1 MSENKNVFTR
11 DDINAM
17 DKRGRANLINS
28 LSGYKS
34 ANLLGTAN
42 CRGQTNLALM
52 SSVFHV
58 GANPPLVGMLFR
70 PHSVPRHS
78 LENLMELGVYTL
90 NVVTQQM
97 YRQAH
102 QTTARYPREQSEFA
116 AVGLDEE
123 YSALLKAPYVA
134 QSIIKTG
141 LSLIETQT
149 LAVNDTV
156 LVIGEIIE
164 LRVDGEMPGDDGQ
177 LNHTAAQTVAIT
189 GLDEYH
195 IASPIERLAYPKP

>member
-11 DDINAM
+11 DDIDAM
-17 DKRGRANLINS
+17 DKRSRANLINS

-42 CRGQTNLALM
+42 CQGQTNLALM
-52 SSVFHV
+52 SSVFHI
-58 GANPPLVGMLFR
+58 GANPPLVGVLFR

-97 YRQAH
+97 YKQAH
-102 QTTARYPREQSEFA
+102 QTAARSPREQSEFA

-123 YSALLKAPYVA
+123 YSPLLKAPYVA
-134 QSIIKTG
+134 QSFIKTG
-141 LSLIETQT
+141 LSLVETQT

-164 LRVDGEMPGDDGQ
+164 LRVEEGIPGDDGQ
-177 LNHTAAQTVAIT
+177 LNHAAAQTVAIT

-195 IASPIERLAYPKP
+195 TASPIERLAYPKP